1 MIDLVCVEKWFV
13 NCHVSTLCCK
23 KGRPDV
29 CKSLFSADLNS
40 ANLGLVRFYQTA
52 LCKSFF
58 RTNASQDLN
67 SAVLKYFLDTFP
79 HYSRTYY
86 ICLPT
91 LKPPVPKMLHFAVC
105 STQNL
110 SRMSWAFS
118 HQWISWK
125 TKKKQFVSRKKGT
138 SSFPSESED
147 F

>member
-1 MIDLVCVEKWFV
+1 MIDLVCVEKWLV
-13 NCHVSTLCCK
+13 MCQLSAAK
-23 KGRPDV
+23 KADQT

-86 ICLPT
+86 AIFVYLLNHQY
-91 LKPPVPKMLHFAVC
+91 LKCCISPHVVLKIFHV
-105 STQNL
+105 
-110 SRMSWAFS
+110 WAEHS
-118 HQWISWK
+118 LISEFLGRQ
-125 TKKKQFVSRKKGT
+125 KKNSL
-138 SSFPSESED
+138 
-147 F
+147 

>member
-1 MIDLVCVEKWFV
+1 MRYSITCLQVFGHPLFNVSSEYILIISIDRLSLRGKMA
-13 NCHVSTLCCK
+13 CHVSTLCCK

-29 CKSLFSADLNS
+29 CKSLFIADLNS

-86 ICLPT
+86 AIFVYLLNHQY
-91 LKPPVPKMLHFAVC
+91 LKC
-105 STQNL
+105 C
-110 SRMSWAFS
+110 
-118 HQWISWK
+118 ISPHVVLK
-125 TKKKQFVSRKKGT
+125 IFHV
-138 SSFPSESED
+138 
-147 F
+147 